1 MKNVPEANEVNALLD
16 AVLTDGDWHAL
27 NGSLKREALAAIGA
41 TRRRRRL
48 RIRTGQAVCAAA
60 LLVGIGW
67 WWRSPVSPEV
77 PMAKASPQPGAG
89 GQFISEAE
97 MLAMFPSGS
106 CVVAEIDGQKELV
119 FFDAR
124 KAAEGFV
131 LGGR

>member
-1 MKNVPEANEVNALLD
+1 MKNVPEANDVNALLD
-16 AVLTDGDWHAL
+16 AVLTDGDWDAL
-27 NGSLKREALAAIGA
+27 NGSLKREALAVIGA

-48 RIRTGQAVCAAA
+48 QSRAGQAVCAAA
-60 LLVGIGW
+60 LLVATGW
-67 WWRSPVSPEV
+67 WLRSPASHEV
-77 PMAKASPQPGAG
+77 PMAKASPQAGPG

-106 CVVAEIDGQKELV
+106 CVVAEVDGQKELV

-131 LGGR
+131 LGGQ